1 MTSSSSTVRDEPAPV
16 VRGHLAATLRQVD
29 VPEIAAGPWTRMG
42 SRTVHG
48 DTVTESALDGLAGSI
63 RDAARAQGYSVGWAQ
78 GRRQALEEGRR
89 REEERAA
96 EAVEAEG
103 RRAAEHA
110 RAVAALE
117 EAARALHEQT
127 AAVAARV
134 EDAALELARELT
146 RTLVGHELRSAA
158 DPAGDAVRR
167 ALALLPDPGSV
178 PATLRLNPAVAA
190 TVLSDDLRARGVRV
204 EPDPALEVCDAVVE
218 TPEGVVD
225 ARVSEALAR
234 VLEVLS

>member
-1 MTSSSSTVRDEPAPV
+1 MTSSSSAVRDEPMPV
-16 VRGHLAATLRQVD
+16 VRGELAATLRQVD

-48 DTVTESALDGLAGSI
+48 DAVTEGALDGLAGSI
-63 RDAARAQGYSVGWAQ
+63 RDAARAQGYSVGWAE
-78 GRRQALEEGRR
+78 GRRQALTEARR
-89 REEERAA
+89 HEEERAA
-96 EAVEAEG
+96 EAAEAE
-103 RRAAEHA
+103 RRRSEDHA
-110 RAVAALE
+110 RAVGALE
-117 EAARALHEQT
+117 EAARSLQEQT

-134 EDAALELARELT
+134 EDAALDLARELT
-146 RTLVGHELRSAA
+146 RALVGHELRTAT

-167 ALALLPDPGSV
+167 ALTLLPDPASV
-178 PATLRLNPAVAA
+178 PTTLRLHPDVAA

-204 EPDPALEVCDAVVE
+204 EPDAALDVCDAVVE
-218 TPEGVVD
+218 TADHVVD